1 RDLARELGDRRQG
14 AQVVGEPGPEDDRA
28 AAEDAEELLARLE
41 RVGGQ
46 RGADSRQEADED
58 ADPAEERRLPLVPA
72 VAARLGDD
80 TAAERGADQRPG
92 GEGGGRQRE
101 GGERGGHTG
110 FEG

>member
-1 RDLARELGDRRQG
+1 R
-14 AQVVGEPGPEDDRA
+14 AQVVREPGREDDGA

-41 RVGGQ
+41 RIRCQ
-46 RGADSRQEADED
+46 RGTDPHQQAGEE
-58 ADPAEERRLPLVPA
+58 ADPAEEGRLPLVPA

-80 TAAERGADQRPG
+80 AAAERGAVERPG

>member
-1 RDLARELGDRRQG
+1 MAAIVTARPSMLSRRLNAFVIPTSQRT
-14 AQVVGEPGPEDDRA
+14 AIAVARTSFPTICTWRPAATTRA
-28 AAEDAEELLARLE
+28 AAATEE
-41 RVGGQ
+41 G
-46 RGADSRQEADED
+46 
-58 ADPAEERRLPLVPA
+58 RLPLVPA